1 MMLSNEVH
9 GEARRTVV
17 AGAERIRSYGRA
29 DEEYQAAVN
38 GVALID
44 RGGDA
49 FLTITGPKAHDML
62 KGVAT
67 GRMPAAATGEQPEAG
82 EATHHTVLT
91 PKGKMISDLRLGR
104 DPDAEGVETL
114 WALVPAGGLEGLL
127 AHFGRFLPPRF
138 SRVTDRSAEVTRL
151 TVVGPQAAELISRVA
166 TGLRIEAHELST
178 MQPGEFRTLRDSTG
192 DVTRIIR
199 TGEVSPPAFDLIVDV
214 AAGSGMWTSLVSGG
228 AVPMGAAAWEVL
240 RVEAET
246 PVYGLDMDDSTI
258 PTEAGLEN
266 VAIDHTKGC
275 YTGQEVIVRIR
286 DRGHV
291 NRRLRLVQLS
301 DQPTPPAGAELFI
314 PGREK
319 VAGQVRSA
327 VQSPR
332 YDQTIALAYVRRDA
346 WDGTGDQ
353 PAFVVAGPDGE

>member
-1 MMLSNEVH
+1 
-9 GEARRTVV
+9 
-17 AGAERIRSYGRA
+17 
-29 DEEYQAAVN
+29 
-38 GVALID
+38 
-44 RGGDA
+44 
-49 FLTITGPKAHDML
+49 
-62 KGVAT
+62 
-67 GRMPAAATGEQPEAG
+67 
-82 EATHHTVLT
+82 
-91 PKGKMISDLRLGR
+91 
-104 DPDAEGVETL
+104 
-114 WALVPAGGLEGLL
+114 
-127 AHFGRFLPPRF
+127 
-138 SRVTDRSAEVTRL
+138 
-151 TVVGPQAAELISRVA
+151 
-166 TGLRIEAHELST
+166 
-178 MQPGEFRTLRDSTG
+178 
-192 DVTRIIR
+192 
-199 TGEVSPPAFDLIVDV
+199 
-214 AAGSGMWTSLVSGG
+214 
-228 AVPMGAAAWEVL
+228 MGAAAWEVL